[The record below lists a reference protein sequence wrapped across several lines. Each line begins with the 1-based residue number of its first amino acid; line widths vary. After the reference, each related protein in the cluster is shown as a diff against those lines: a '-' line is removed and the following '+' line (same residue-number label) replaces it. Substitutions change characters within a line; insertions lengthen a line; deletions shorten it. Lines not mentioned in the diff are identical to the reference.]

1 MSHALGKITLREIS
15 PTERESDP
23 DASSRRTREAPAMRM
38 YELWKLPERG
48 GEPVR
53 LEDAGGPVLFH
64 RICDAEAQSREDPD
78 RWAANYAVVLIR
90 VGRA

>member
-1 MSHALGKITLREIS
+1 
-15 PTERESDP
+15 
-23 DASSRRTREAPAMRM
+23 MRM

-64 RICDAEAQSREDPD
+64 RMCDAEEHSKEEPD
-78 RWAANYAVVLIR
+78 RWAASYAIVPVR
-90 VGRA
+90 VGLA

>member
-1 MSHALGKITLREIS
+1 
-15 PTERESDP
+15 
-23 DASSRRTREAPAMRM
+23 MRM
-38 YELWKLPERG
+38 YELWKLPGRG

-64 RICDAEAQSREDPD
+64 RICDAEAHSREDPD
-78 RWAANYAVVLIR
+78 RWEVVYAVVPVP